1 VRYLSLFLVCVS
13 ACFAQSLDRA
23 ESLWRA
29 HDYDGAKNEFEALVK
44 ANPKNA
50 NMRVRY
56 AQLFYERF
64 NPVDASKLY
73 QEALEIDPKNA
84 QAMLGLAQIMG
95 DNYDPKAN
103 DLAAKALEADPRLYQ
118 AHELMAKVALEDD
131 NHKKADEEADAALKI
146 NPDALEAI
154 AIKASLDLLADKQ
167 SPWVAKLGNRG
178 KGFETIAHFYM
189 INRRY
194 EECIDFYHKA
204 IAATPDLWSAHSQL
218 GVNLMRLGRNEE
230 AKKELEIAYENH
242 FRDAETSNSLTL
254 IDSYKKFETFKTP
267 TSILVFNKKEADVL
281 RPYFQSEMLRAMATY
296 EKKYQFKLPGPLQ
309 VEVYPDH
316 DDFAVRTAGLPGIG
330 GILGVTFNKVIA
342 MDSPSGRPPG
352 SFHWAST
359 MWHEMSHAYVLT
371 LTDEKVPRWFTEG
384 LAVHEET
391 TASGHADWGDRMTPD
406 IINAIKDKK
415 LMAVAEIDRGFVHP
429 TYPSQVIVSY
439 YQAGK
444 ICDFIAAKWGESK
457 LLDMIHEFAKNKPTV
472 DVIKDQ
478 LGMEP
483 DAFDKEFLAMI
494 DKETSKT
501 VAGFQTWTKGVREL
515 NQLMKD
521 SKYDEA
527 IAKGREIEGLY
538 PDYVESG
545 NVYDFVAEA
554 CLKKNDKACAMEE
567 LGRYSKIGGRD
578 PGTMKQYAQ
587 LLVEAGKKK
596 EAEAALERMNLIFP
610 MDNELHERLGNLL
623 METGD
628 SKDAVREFQV
638 LVALHPIDVAGTHYN
653 LAKAFQAAGQKD
665 QAREEAVTALE
676 AAPNF
681 KPAQKLLLEVAQ

>member
-103 DLAAKALEADPRLYQ
+103 DLAAKALEADPKLYQ